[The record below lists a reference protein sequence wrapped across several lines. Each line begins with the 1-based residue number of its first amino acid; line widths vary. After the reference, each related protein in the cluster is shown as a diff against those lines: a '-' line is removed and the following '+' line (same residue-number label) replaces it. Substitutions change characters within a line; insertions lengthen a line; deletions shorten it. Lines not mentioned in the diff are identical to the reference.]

1 MWVSVY
7 ASGHCECLGTCWS
20 GCVCVFLSG
29 DEWLCVSPGD
39 LSVSVSVCACEPA
52 SLYQCCSCCV
62 SLCATVCQCL
72 CVDGWPMSD
81 PRQGRQGW
89 LDPAHLPS
97 GSLALWV
104 RVTEAFCGLK
114 MGC

>member
-1 MWVSVY
+1 MSVFVY
-7 ASGHCECLGTCWS
+7 HLVTCQCLC
-20 GCVCVFLSG
+20 
-29 DEWLCVSPGD
+29 LCVPVSQH
-39 LSVSVSVCACEPA
+39 LCISVAHA
-52 SLYQCCSCCV
+52 V
-62 SLCATVCQCL
+62 SLCAMVCQCL

-81 PRQGRQGW
+81 PRQGRPGW

-114 MGC
+114 TGCSGSALRVLGPFHPLSPSGW